1 MRYQCFLLLK
11 LTIFKCKFFYGYM
24 NIEQWRKCLK
34 LIFQLNVQF
43 KGEGYRWESGMSC
56 TYKVLKFGF
65 MGATKGFYIDWPLGV
80 SAL

>member
-1 MRYQCFLLLK
+1 MFFTFKIDNFKMQVLLRLH
-11 LTIFKCKFFYGYM
+11 
-24 NIEQWRKCLK
+24 EQWRKCLK

-65 MGATKGFYIDWPLGV
+65 IGATKGFYIDWPLGV